1 MVMAGE
7 GGAGGS
13 MTAIQI
19 LQKIKA
25 DTEKLMPQ
33 VSEGSSRLYEISTN
47 GTITERT
54 AHVRAHFRRI
64 SRLLQGLIHRLRKTH

>member
-1 MVMAGE
+1 
-7 GGAGGS
+7 

-19 LQKIKA
+19 LQKVKA

-33 VSEGSSRLYEISTN
+33 VMEGSSRLYEISTN

-54 AHVRAHFRRI
+54 AHMRTHVRRV
-64 SRLLQGLIHRLRKTH
+64 SRLMHRLIRHLRKTH